1 MRFATGRRFGIFFHT
16 AQIGSEKNLLMALDV
31 LVKRVIYKTGNR
43 ISINL
48 RDFSSY
54 RINAVLEL
62 DGPIGNEDSGGIPVL
77 DQGTLKR
84 TETYQLPFTRIIE
97 LAVEMNLFIENDVD
111 IHRILNN
118 EEMERIARFFYENGE
133 ATR

>member
-62 DGPIGNEDSGGIPVL
+62 DGPIGNEDNGGIPVL

-97 LAVEMNLFIENDVD
+97 LVVEMNLFMENDVD
-111 IHRILNN
+111 VHRILDDK
-118 EEMERIARFFYENGE
+118 EMERIARFFYENGE